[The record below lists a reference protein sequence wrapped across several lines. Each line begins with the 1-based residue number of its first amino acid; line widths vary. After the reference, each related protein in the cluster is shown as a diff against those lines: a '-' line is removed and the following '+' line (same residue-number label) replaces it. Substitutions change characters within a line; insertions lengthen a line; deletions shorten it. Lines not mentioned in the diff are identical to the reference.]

1 MPPPVQAALASWS
14 PPIALTLATILFAL
28 IYLRGWWRLHVVS
41 PNVFP
46 AWRAGSFLV
55 GLFLIWLAL
64 GSPLAAFDEQLLT
77 VHMVQHLLLMTLA
90 PPLIWIGAPVMPV
103 LHGLPKSFVQ
113 SVVSPLFRWPP
124 LQRVGRVLAQPV
136 VCWTA
141 AAAALVCWHIPA
153 AFTLALRSEPWHVVE
168 HTCFLMAGFLF
179 WWPVVQP
186 WPSTAK
192 MPQWSIL
199 LYLFMATLPCDILSG
214 FLMFS
219 DRVAYRIYLS
229 APRSFAIPVLA
240 DQECAAALMW
250 TCVTIVYLIPA
261 VILTNGLLSQSSSG
275 AHEHS
280 QAEKRVIAVPQ
291 TDPRSA
297 GVL

>member
-1 MPPPVQAALASWS
+1 MPLPVQAALASWS
-14 PPIALTLATILFAL
+14 PPIPLTLATLLLAL
-28 IYLRGWWRLHVVS
+28 IYLRGWWRLHATS
-41 PNVFP
+41 LNVIAP
-46 AWRAGSFLV
+46 WRASSFLL

-77 VHMVQHLLLMTLA
+77 VHMMQHLLLMTFA
-90 PPLIWIGAPVMPV
+90 PPLILLGAPVMPV
-103 LHGLPKSFVQ
+103 LHGLPKSLVQ
-113 SVVSPLFRWPP
+113 SVVSPLFRWAP
-124 LQRVGRVLAQPV
+124 LQRAGHVLSQPV
-136 VCWTA
+136 VCWLA

-168 HTCFLMAGFLF
+168 HTCFLTAGFLF
-179 WWPVVQP
+179 WWPIVQP

-192 MPQWSIL
+192 VPQWSIL

-214 FLMFS
+214 FLLFS

-229 APRSFAIPVLA
+229 TPRSFDISVLA

-261 VILTNGLLSQSSSG
+261 VILTNGLLSQSSSRVN
-275 AHEHS
+275 EHL

>member
-1 MPPPVQAALASWS
+1 MPLPVQAALASWS
-14 PPIALTLATILFAL
+14 PPIPLTVATILFAL
-28 IYLRGWWRLHVVS
+28 MYLRGWWRLHVVS
-41 PNVFP
+41 PNVIP
-46 AWRAGSFLV
+46 AWRAGSFLF

-77 VHMVQHLLLMTLA
+77 VHMIQHLLLMTFA
-90 PPLIWIGAPVMPV
+90 PPLILIGAPVMPV
-103 LHGLPKSFVQ
+103 LHGLPKGLVQ
-113 SVVSPLFRWPP
+113 AVVSPLFRWPP
-124 LQRVGRVLAQPV
+124 LQRAGHILSKPL
-136 VCWTA
+136 VCWLA

-153 AFTLALRSEPWHVVE
+153 AFTLALRSEAWHIVE
-168 HTCFLMAGFLF
+168 HTCFLTAGFLF

-199 LYLFMATLPCDILSG
+199 LYLFFATLPCDVLSG

-219 DRVAYRIYLS
+219 DRVAYRAYLS
-229 APRSFAIPVLA
+229 VPRSFGISVLA

-261 VILTNGLLSQSSSG
+261 AILTNGLLSQSSMRELERS
-275 AHEHS
+275 H
-280 QAEKRVIAVPQ
+280 AEKRGVAVAQ
-291 TDPRSA
+291 IDPRSA

>member
-1 MPPPVQAALASWS
+1 MSPPVQAALASWS
-14 PPIALTLATILFAL
+14 PPIPLTLVAILFAL
-28 IYLRGWWRLHVVS
+28 IYLRGWWRLHALS
-41 PNVFP
+41 PNVIP
-46 AWRAGSFLV
+46 AWHAGSFLI
-55 GLFLIWLAL
+55 GLFLIWVAL

-77 VHMVQHLLLMTLA
+77 VHMMQHLVLMTFA
-90 PPLIWIGAPVMPV
+90 PPLILIGAPVMPL
-103 LHGLPKSFVQ
+103 LHGLPKGFVQ

-124 LQRVGRVLAQPV
+124 LQRAGHILSKPV
-136 VCWTA
+136 VCWLA
-141 AAAALVCWHIPA
+141 ATAALVCWHIPGP
-153 AFTLALRSEPWHVVE
+153 FTMALRSEAWHVVE
-168 HTCFLMAGFLF
+168 HASFLTAGFLF

-192 MPQWSIL
+192 TPQWSIL
-199 LYLFMATLPCDILSG
+199 LYLFMATLPCDVLSG

-229 APRSFAIPVLA
+229 APRSFAISVLA

-261 VILTNGLLSQSSSG
+261 AILTNRLLSRSNYQTD
-275 AHEHS
+275 EHA

-291 TDPRSA
+291 TGPRSA